1 MGIEQVSFS
10 VKQAAELSGNSRSF
24 ILKLINDKYFNEK
37 DGTLR
42 VFRNGTR
49 SHYLITR
56 KGLSKLTGHEF
67 KDQDLFAMA
76 NVLLSEAVRQGVF
89 EKSMGRQI

>member
-1 MGIEQVSFS
+1 MGITPYSFS

-24 ILKLINDKYFNEK
+24 ILKLINDKFFNEK

-56 KGLSKLTGHEF
+56 KGITKLTGHQF
-67 KDQDLFAMA
+67 NDVDLFAVA
-76 NVLLSEAVRQGVF
+76 RVLLNEAKRQEANTGGL
-89 EKSMGRQI
+89 S